1 MVVNDSDNDADDDI
15 DIDDD
20 DSDVDEDDNNDN
32 DVDDTEVKVQ
42 QKAFKTATSR
52 CQERHLAF
60 LFVNFRFFSKHESDW
75 FDEILQVGALRW
87 NNIATMAIS
96 FEYIEMMP
104 LCN

>member
-1 MVVNDSDNDADDDI
+1 MAGVVNDSDDDADDDI

-20 DSDVDEDDNNDN
+20 SDVDNDDNG
-32 DVDDTEVKVQ
+32 VDDTKVKVQ

-75 FDEILQVGALRW
+75 FDEILQVSALRW
-87 NNIATMAIS
+87 NNIATMTIS
-96 FEYIEMMP
+96 FEYIEMMLP
-104 LCN
+104 CDL